1 MSAAAERQITGMRQC
16 GYCGKYTPVTRTE
29 CPHCHESFVS
39 LPTASRLRTP
49 TRGEIR
55 RGLLYMLLAG
65 VIHYFASGYSGMD
78 IPLPISPVV
87 TQYLTPLLFFS
98 GLGFV
103 AYGFVMRNRG

>member
-1 MSAAAERQITGMRQC
+1 MTASAERQITGMRQC
-16 GYCGKYTPVTRTE
+16 GYCGKYAPITRTE
-29 CPHCHESFVS
+29 CPHCHESFLS
-39 LPTASRLRTP
+39 LPTAFRPRTQTP
-49 TRGEIR
+49 GVIR

-78 IPLPISPVV
+78 LPLPITPVV

-103 AYGFVMRNRG
+103 AYGFVLRNRG

>member
-78 IPLPISPVV
+78 LPLPISPVIPL
-87 TQYLTPLLFFS
+87 YLTPLLFFG

-103 AYGFVMRNRG
+103 VYGFYRRVSS